1 MMKVILNKNGSTLD
15 VKVTERLDTTT
26 APQLEKELST
36 QLDGVEFLALDFSE
50 LNYVSS
56 AGLRVLLSLQK
67 IMNKQGEMVV
77 RNVNENIM
85 EVFDITGFVDVL
97 TIEK

>member
-1 MMKVILNKNGSTLD
+1 MMKVILNKNGTALD

-26 APQLEKELST
+26 APQLEKELSGPLEGIASLT
-36 QLDGVEFLALDFSE
+36 LDFSE
-50 LNYVSS
+50 LNYISS

-67 IMNKQGEMVV
+67 MMNKRGRMVV

-97 TIEK
+97 TIE